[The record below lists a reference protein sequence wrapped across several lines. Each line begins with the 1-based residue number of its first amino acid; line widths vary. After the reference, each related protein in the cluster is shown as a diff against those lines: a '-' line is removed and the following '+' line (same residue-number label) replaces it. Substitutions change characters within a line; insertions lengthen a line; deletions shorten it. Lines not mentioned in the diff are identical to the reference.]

1 MKSKM
6 ALALLTMLALSA
18 GCHLRKACGPSCET
32 SGCGPHCEA
41 DCDKCEKRCGVCGR
55 LAGLFGCLHCK
66 HAGLGHGHGHGRGRD
81 FNLPPSTMLM
91 HPGPGVD
98 GPGPGVMMFDPPV
111 PAIPAVAQVRFMPAG
126 LRVFWTASPGVFA
139 PEPLICPASMEFPQ
153 GAIYRLK
160 LTNIPG
166 ENREEVA
173 LYPTLEVGPATPR
186 TEAFLAHNKIPVQ
199 FTLMDFDQVLAGNFV
214 TKVIYLPDEEY
225 QDAVAAI
232 EELVSTRLEPGQ
244 DPIIEAD
251 RRGTILAIVRMGNK
265 DLELPGVGA
274 ANPVIQN
281 ASYNAATGGP
291 VPPGMA
297 PGAVPGGMPG
307 VPGAVPGGP
316 VPEYAGPTAVP
327 SYISGVTNPLYG
339 MPYTGTPIG
348 LPGPPHIPLGV
359 PAGLQRH
366 MIKNHTH
373 HHIPGPTAEM
383 DIHVKQTPG
392 LSYPPPAHKMYI
404 HEEVTPAP
412 NALPNGGRRTDTL
425 HGHGHHYE
433 EIHHE

>member
-1 MKSKM
+1 
-6 ALALLTMLALSA
+6 
-18 GCHLRKACGPSCET
+18 
-32 SGCGPHCEA
+32 
-41 DCDKCEKRCGVCGR
+41 
-55 LAGLFGCLHCK
+55 
-66 HAGLGHGHGHGRGRD
+66 
-81 FNLPPSTMLM
+81 MLM

-98 GPGPGVMMFDPPV
+98 GPGPGVMMFDPPGPPIGQPV
-111 PAIPAVAQVRFMPAG
+111 QVRFMPAG
-126 LRVFWTASPGVFA
+126 LRVFWTAGGPGIFA
-139 PEPLICPASMEFPQ
+139 QDPLIAPGSLEFPQ

-166 ENREEVA
+166 EGREEVA

-265 DLELPGVGA
+265 DLELPVAGA
-274 ANPVIQN
+274 ANPVIQG
-281 ASYNAATGGP
+281 ASYQTGANGEAIPGP
-291 VPPGMA
+291 MPGTGAMVPGYGPAPGYGYGPPPGYN
-297 PGAVPGGMPG
+297 
-307 VPGAVPGGP
+307 GGP
-316 VPEYAGPTAVP
+316 VPEFAPP
-327 SYISGVTNPLYG
+327 SVIPPYISGVTAPVYG

-366 MIKNHTH
+366 TIQNHTH
-373 HHIPGPTAEM
+373 HAIPGPVPHV

-392 LSYPPPAHKMYI
+392 LSYPPPAHRAYI

-412 NALPNGGRRTDTL
+412 NGLPNGGRRPTQHDPH
-425 HGHGHHYE
+425 HGYE
-433 EIHHE
+433 EVHP

>member
-6 ALALLTMLALSA
+6 ALALLATLALSA
-18 GCHLRKACGPSCET
+18 GCHLRKPCGPGCEID
-32 SGCGPHCEA
+32 GCAHGAA
-41 DCDKCEKRCGVCGR
+41 DCESCGHCG
-55 LAGLFGCLHCK
+55 GLRGLLGCLHCK
-66 HAGLGHGHGHGRGRD
+66 LPKPHCRKPGHD
-81 FNLPPSTMLM
+81 YNLPPSAMLM

-111 PAIPAVAQVRFMPAG
+111 PPIGQPAQVRFMPAG
-126 LRVFWTASPGVFA
+126 LRVYWATAPGVFTS
-139 PEPLICPASMEFPQ
+139 EPLICPASMEFPQ

-214 TKVIYLPDEEY
+214 TKVIYLPDEEF

-265 DLELPGVGA
+265 DLELPGAGA

-281 ASYNAATGGP
+281 ASYNPADPANPGVAPGAAGAAGAYP
-291 VPPGMA
+291 MPPGM
-297 PGAVPGGMPG
+297 
-307 VPGAVPGGP
+307 VPGGP
-316 VPEYAGPTAVP
+316 VPEHAGPTTVP
-327 SYISGVTNPLYG
+327 PYITGVTTPLYG

-373 HHIPGPTAEM
+373 HHIPGPTREM

-392 LSYPPPAHKMYI
+392 LSYPHPAHKMYI

-412 NALPNGGRRTDTL
+412 NMLPNGGRRTDL
-425 HGHGHHYE
+425 GHGHHHYE
-433 EIHHE
+433 EVHPH

>member
-6 ALALLTMLALSA
+6 ALALLTMLAFSA
-18 GCHLRKACGPSCET
+18 GCHLRKPCGPSCEP
-32 SGCGPHCEA
+32 GCGPNCEA
-41 DCDKCEKRCGVCGR
+41 DCDSCEKRCGVCGR
-55 LAGLFGCLHCK
+55 LAGLFGCMHCK
-66 HAGLGHGHGHGRGRD
+66 REKPFGHNRGRD
-81 FNLPPSTMLM
+81 YNLPPSAMLM

-126 LRVFWTASPGVFA
+126 LRVYWTTAPGVFA
-139 PEPLICPASMEFPQ
+139 SEPLICPASMEFPQ

-265 DLELPGVGA
+265 DLELPGAGA

-281 ASYNAATGGP
+281 VSYNPVTG
-291 VPPGMA
+291 A
-297 PGAVPGGMPG
+297 PMPG
-307 VPGAVPGGP
+307 VPGGVPGMVPGGP
-316 VPEYAGPTAVP
+316 MPEYAGPTAVP
-327 SYISGVTNPLYG
+327 SYISGVTTPLYG

-392 LSYPPPAHKMYI
+392 LSYPAPAHKMYI

-412 NALPNGGRRTDTL
+412 NGLPNGGRRTDGL
-425 HGHGHHYE
+425 HGGHGGYE
-433 EIHHE
+433 EIHHQ